1 MSEVASTAVSSSAA
15 AGRPLG
21 TGLRGEFPILMREQ
35 EGRRLVYLDSAA
47 TSQKPAVVIDTLAD
61 FYRETNANI
70 HRGTYAISQRATDL
84 FEGTRERVARFTGA
98 DAGATV
104 FTRNVT
110 EAINLVANC
119 WGSVNLGP
127 GDVILV
133 TEMEHHS
140 NIVPW
145 QLIAERTGA
154 TLEYVP
160 ITDGHVLDMDALD
173 TRLAAGNV
181 KMLAVVHV
189 SNVLGTINDVA
200 EIVRRGRAAG
210 AATLVDGA
218 QAVPQIPV
226 DVSAI
231 GADFYVWTAHKAYA
245 PNGVGVLHS
254 TKELLTQLPPWLGGG
269 DMIKMVEWDCSTWND
284 PPWKYEAGT
293 SAVGDV
299 VALGAAIDFLAE
311 IGMDAVRAHERSL
324 TEYALG
330 RLTEVPGLALVG
342 PDAAHRGGVV
352 SFTLEGIHPHDIG
365 ELCNRHAVCVR
376 TGHHCAQPLMRR
388 LGVPATARASF
399 GVYNDRDD
407 VDALVDSLQ
416 AAREVFGLE
425 AG

>member
-1 MSEVASTAVSSSAA
+1 MSEVASTATSSAA
-15 AGRPLG
+15 ADRPLG
-21 TGLRGEFPILMREQ
+21 AGVRGEFPILQQEQ
-35 EGRRLVYLDSAA
+35 DGRRLVYLDSAA

-61 FYRETNANI
+61 FYRQTNANI
-70 HRGTYAISQRATDL
+70 HRGTYTISQRATEL
-84 FEGTRERVARFTGA
+84 FEGARERIAEFTGA
-98 DAGATV
+98 DPRATV

-119 WGSVNLGP
+119 WGRDNLGP
-127 GDVILV
+127 GDVVLV

-145 QLIAERTGA
+145 QLIGERTGA

-160 ITDGHVLDMDALD
+160 ITDDHVLDIEALD
-173 TRLAAGNV
+173 ARLAVGDV

-218 QAVPQIPV
+218 QAVPQMPV
-226 DVSAI
+226 DVGAI
-231 GADFYVWTAHKAYA
+231 GADFYVWTGHKAYA
-245 PNGVGVLHS
+245 PNGAGVLHS
-254 TKELLTQLPPWLGGG
+254 TYELLTQLPPWLGGG
-269 DMIKMVEWDCSTWND
+269 DMIKTVEWDCSTWND

-299 VALGAAIDFLAE
+299 VALGTAVDFLSA
-311 IGMDAVRAHERSL
+311 IGMDAVRAHERSV
-324 TEYALG
+324 TEYALE
-330 RLTEVPGLALVG
+330 RLAEVPGLALVG
-342 PDAAHRGGVV
+342 PDAARRGGVV
-352 SFTLEGIHPHDIG
+352 SFTLAGIHPHDIG

-399 GVYNDRDD
+399 GVYSDRDD
-407 VDALVDSLQ
+407 VDALVDSLL
-416 AAREVFGLE
+416 AARGVFGL
-425 AG
+425 AAS